1 LLSYH
6 EAPTTTMLCLQ
17 HLQQEKVASRIK
29 NKANEKEERKEGKR
43 NEKRCAKQKE
53 R

>member
-6 EAPTTTMLCLQ
+6 EAATTTMLCLQ
-17 HLQQEKVASRIK
+17 HLQQEKMVSRIK
-29 NKANEKEERKEGKR
+29 NKANEKEERKEEKR

-53 R
+53 I

>member
-17 HLQQEKVASRIK
+17 HLQQEKEVSRIK
-29 NKANEKEERKEGKR
+29 TKQMKREERKEGKR